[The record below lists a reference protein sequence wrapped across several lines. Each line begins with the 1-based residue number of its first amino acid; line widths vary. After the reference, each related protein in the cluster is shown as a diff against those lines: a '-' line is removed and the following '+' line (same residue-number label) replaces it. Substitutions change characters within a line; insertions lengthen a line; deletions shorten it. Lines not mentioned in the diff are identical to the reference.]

1 MQLLR
6 YPVNYIGIVTNYSSD
21 HQALDLAWHNKEH
34 EDIMACADGKVIN
47 IWQDE
52 DFGGGLSLKI
62 QYDNGYASDFKH
74 LSETLVKVGQ
84 TVKQG
89 EVVAKMGNSGWA
101 CKGTHLHY
109 NCYKNGARVNPA
121 TETYVFDGQ
130 EVCKDDKDKVLY
142 YNADLPEIDTWL
154 VINDEAGLYLLDSN
168 KKKIGLYNY
177 GTDVIFKGAGYTY
190 KNNEYYYIQI
200 NGDKKLGYMAKQYL
214 SEKYPTRGDIIDIF
228 SVNYDKPI
236 RIEFFDDEIESI
248 RFFEISTQIS
258 TKTLQKVD
266 ILPANDIILTD
277 DEIKNAG
284 DKIYDILENDQ
295 KHLDYGTFE
304 LLRDSTVT
312 DIDKIL
318 QGHYDEKIY
327 KYFGRAA

>member
-214 SEKYPTRGDIIDIF
+214 SEKYPKEEPNNNEAIKELNKTIDELNNKIALQDKQIKELEEYITNYKCKFDIEED
-228 SVNYDKPI
+228 NYYKI
-236 RIEFFDDEIESI
+236 KLYKGE
-248 RFFEISTQIS
+248 
-258 TKTLQKVD
+258 TL
-266 ILPANDIILTD
+266 L
-277 DEIKNAG
+277 IK
-284 DKIYDILENDQ
+284 
-295 KHLDYGTFE
+295 
-304 LLRDSTVT
+304 
-312 DIDKIL
+312 
-318 QGHYDEKIY
+318 
-327 KYFGRAA
+327 